1 MGADTANGEYSKV
14 AKDLGAAVV
23 IGAGLKGVQAGAKA
37 AGRAL
42 AGKGV
47 NIPWLDAYDY
57 SVLRN
62 EYFTNAGNKAMVKA
76 TPDIVQTNIEAGKL
90 G

>member
-14 AKDLGAAVV
+14 AKDLGAAIL
-23 IGAGLKGVQAGAKA
+23 IGAGLKGAQVGAKA

-47 NIPWLDAYDY
+47 NIP
-57 SVLRN
+57 
-62 EYFTNAGNKAMVKA
+62 
-76 TPDIVQTNIEAGKL
+76 
-90 G
+90 

>member
-14 AKDLGAAVV
+14 ARDLGAAIL
-23 IGAGLKGVQAGAKA
+23 IGAGLKGAQVGAKA

-47 NIPWLDAYDY
+47 NIP
-57 SVLRN
+57 
-62 EYFTNAGNKAMVKA
+62 
-76 TPDIVQTNIEAGKL
+76 
-90 G
+90 